1 MPQSLAARLQ
11 IKHLRL
17 ITAAADLG
25 QLSLA
30 AERVGITQPAASRML
45 SAIEDMAGAPAFERH
60 PKGLTP
66 TPLGEAL
73 LRHARNV
80 LDELSE
86 AAQEIEKLT
95 QGGGGLVR
103 VGAVT
108 GAAVSAAV
116 PALRRL
122 KELAPEVEL
131 HIDVASSEELVKGL
145 VELRHDMVI
154 GRLPPDAAPA
164 DFALMPGATERLS
177 IVTSRRHRL
186 GGRKVPLAYL
196 SGEPWVIQ
204 GPGAPIRQAL
214 EQAFVEAAAPVPG
227 NVINTGSL
235 LVTLALLAETAVL
248 APMAREVAS
257 LLTTREPSLTTV
269 HIDRE
274 ITVSPY
280 ALITLRGRR
289 LSPAAMRCRGLL
301 SDMMRVSRQAG

>member
-1 MPQSLAARLQ
+1 MPQALTTRLQ

-17 ITAAADLG
+17 IAAIADLG

-30 AERVGITQPAASRML
+30 AERLGISQPAASRAL
-45 SAIEDMAGAPAFERH
+45 AEIEAMVGAPAFERH
-60 PKGLTP
+60 PKGLAP
-66 TPLGEAL
+66 TALGEAL

-86 AAQEIEKLT
+86 AALEVEKLAL
-95 QGGGGLVR
+95 GGGGLVR
-103 VGAVT
+103 IGAVT

-116 PALRRL
+116 PAVRRL

-131 HIDVASSEELVKGL
+131 HIDVATSEELVNGL
-145 VELRHDMVI
+145 KEMRYDMVL
-154 GRLPPDAAPA
+154 GRLPPDATPG
-164 DFALMPGATERLS
+164 DFALMPGAEERLQ
-177 IVTSRRHRL
+177 ILASRRH
-186 GGRKVPLAYL
+186 PLAGRRLSLAEL
-196 SGEPWVIQ
+196 SGTAWVIQ

-214 EQAFVEAAAPVPG
+214 EQALVAQGAPVPG

-235 LVTLALLAETAVL
+235 LVTLALLAEAEVV
-248 APMAREVAS
+248 APMAREVAR
-257 LLTTREPSLTTV
+257 LLTATQPSLTALRL
-269 HIDRE
+269 DAA

-301 SDMMRVSRQAG
+301 SDMLRVARGPS